1 MSKLLTE
8 ISRIRELM
16 GIKSEVL
23 KESLSSSGR
32 QRLQELLISL
42 LKLSDNDATAFF
54 KNLTEED
61 QNLLRTLINSSDG
74 KIAGNL
80 SDAVTIAS
88 LRNFLKN
95 GGTDAIKSVLAKTER
110 LLAKELSEKSAK
122 IGYNLLKTSADVQKF
137 LKAAKTSTGGNLTVL
152 DILIDIEQKG
162 GIEKSTIFDGNPEM
176 WGFFYED
183 LEKLKFNYKNKT
195 DGVYDYLEKISN
207 DILKMS
213 DPDIEAKEKINLLLE
228 KNLLEEAA
236 NEYKLLNWE
245 EAELKNL
252 IQKKLDEKFGSDTI
266 ILYSNILEEYI
277 IQNKDKL
284 TSLTKGNSTLNF
296 DKEGNP
302 SNSFFPILHWVPK
315 KSFASFDVYLNTKAQ
330 LKIETND
337 SILVSIE
344 YSSNVTK
351 PIYIDSDENFY
362 FKSKKGLPLATILYD
377 SGLPDKIVYIEKTYK
392 SEKLINGILIY
403 SNDYRTINKKEILK
417 SDKN

>member
-1 MSKLLTE
+1 MKKFVYLSILLVTFNAFSQASGKLTNE
-8 ISRIRELM
+8 QVKMYE
-16 GIKSEVL
+16 EVA
-23 KESLSSSGR
+23 
-32 QRLQELLISL
+32 RLLRN
-42 LKLSDNDATAFF
+42 SDNDFQTP
-54 KNLTEED
+54 N
-61 QNLLRTLINSSDG
+61 G
-74 KIAGNL
+74 KITL
-80 SDAVTIAS
+80 LD
-88 LRNFLKN
+88 LL
-95 GGTDAIKSVLAKTER
+95 IK
-110 LLAKELSEKSAK
+110 
-122 IGYNLLKTSADVQKF
+122 
-137 LKAAKTSTGGNLTVL
+137 
-152 DILIDIEQKG
+152 
-162 GIEKSTIFDGNPEM
+162 IEKEGGVKKSTMFDGNPEM
-176 WGFFYED
+176 WAFLAED
-183 LEKLKFNYKNKT
+183 LNNVIDSAPEKVSTY
-195 DGVYDYLEKISN
+195 ISIIQEQ
-207 DILKMS
+207 ILRKL

-302 SNSFFPILHWVPK
+302 SNSFFPILRWVPK
-315 KSFASFDVYLNTKAQ
+315 KSIASFDVYLNTKAQ

-337 SILVSIE
+337 SILVSIK

-362 FKSKKGLPLATILYD
+362 FKSKKGITLATILYY
-377 SGLPDKIVYIEKTYK
+377 SGLSDKIVYIDKTYK

>member
-1 MSKLLTE
+1 MKKFVYLSILLVTF
-8 ISRIRELM
+8 
-16 GIKSEVL
+16 
-23 KESLSSSGR
+23 
-32 QRLQELLISL
+32 
-42 LKLSDNDATAFF
+42 NAFS
-54 KNLTEED
+54 
-61 QNLLRTLINSSDG
+61 Q
-74 KIAGNL
+74 A
-80 SDAVTIAS
+80 
-88 LRNFLKN
+88 
-95 GGTDAIKSVLAKTER
+95 
-110 LLAKELSEKSAK
+110 SEKSK
-122 IGYNLLKTSADVQKF
+122 NEKVKMVQKF
-137 LKAAKTSTGGNLTVL
+137 LKTAKPNTGGNLTVL

-162 GIEKSTIFDGNPEM
+162 GIEKSTIYDRNPEM
-176 WGFFYED
+176 WGFFLED

-207 DILKMS
+207 DIFLKMT

-362 FKSKKGLPLATILYD
+362 FKSKKGLPLATTLYD

-403 SNDYRTINKKEILK
+403 SNDYSTINKKEILK

>member
-1 MSKLLTE
+1 MKKFVYLSILLVTF
-8 ISRIRELM
+8 
-16 GIKSEVL
+16 
-23 KESLSSSGR
+23 
-32 QRLQELLISL
+32 
-42 LKLSDNDATAFF
+42 NAFS
-54 KNLTEED
+54 
-61 QNLLRTLINSSDG
+61 Q
-74 KIAGNL
+74 
-80 SDAVTIAS
+80 V
-88 LRNFLKN
+88 
-95 GGTDAIKSVLAKTER
+95 
-110 LLAKELSEKSAK
+110 SEKSK
-122 IGYNLLKTSADVQKF
+122 NEKVKMVQKF
-137 LKAAKTSTGGNLTVL
+137 LKTAKPNTGGNLTVL

-162 GIEKSTIFDGNPEM
+162 GIEKSTIYDRNPEM

-207 DILKMS
+207 DIFLKMT

-362 FKSKKGLPLATILYD
+362 FKSKKGLPLATTLYD
-377 SGLPDKIVYIEKTYK
+377 SGLPDKIVNIEKTYK

-403 SNDYRTINKKEILK
+403 SNDYSTINKKEILK

>member
-1 MSKLLTE
+1 MKKFVYLSILLVTF
-8 ISRIRELM
+8 
-16 GIKSEVL
+16 
-23 KESLSSSGR
+23 
-32 QRLQELLISL
+32 
-42 LKLSDNDATAFF
+42 NAFS
-54 KNLTEED
+54 
-61 QNLLRTLINSSDG
+61 Q
-74 KIAGNL
+74 A
-80 SDAVTIAS
+80 
-88 LRNFLKN
+88 
-95 GGTDAIKSVLAKTER
+95 
-110 LLAKELSEKSAK
+110 SEKSK
-122 IGYNLLKTSADVQKF
+122 NEKVKMVQKF
-137 LKAAKTSTGGNLTVL
+137 LKTAKPNTGGNLTVL

-162 GIEKSTIFDGNPEM
+162 GIEKSTIYDGNPEM

-207 DILKMS
+207 DILKMT

-362 FKSKKGLPLATILYD
+362 FKSKKGLPLATTLYD

-403 SNDYRTINKKEILK
+403 SNDYSTINKKEILK

>member
-1 MSKLLTE
+1 MKKFVYLSILLVTF
-8 ISRIRELM
+8 
-16 GIKSEVL
+16 
-23 KESLSSSGR
+23 
-32 QRLQELLISL
+32 
-42 LKLSDNDATAFF
+42 NAFS
-54 KNLTEED
+54 
-61 QNLLRTLINSSDG
+61 Q
-74 KIAGNL
+74 A
-80 SDAVTIAS
+80 
-88 LRNFLKN
+88 
-95 GGTDAIKSVLAKTER
+95 
-110 LLAKELSEKSAK
+110 SEKSK
-122 IGYNLLKTSADVQKF
+122 NEKVKMVQKF
-137 LKAAKTSTGGNLTVL
+137 LKTAKPNTGGNLTVL

-162 GIEKSTIFDGNPEM
+162 GIEKSTIYDGNPEM
-176 WGFFYED
+176 WGIFYED
-183 LEKLKFNYKNKT
+183 LENLKFTYPNKT

-207 DILKMS
+207 DILKMTDRS
-213 DPDIEAKEKINLLLE
+213 VMTDPDIEAKEKINLLLE

-362 FKSKKGLPLATILYD
+362 FKSKKGLPLATTLYD
-377 SGLPDKIVYIEKTYK
+377 SGLPDKIVNIEKTYK

-403 SNDYRTINKKEILK
+403 SNDYSTINKKEILK

>member
-1 MSKLLTE
+1 MKKFVYLSILLVTF
-8 ISRIRELM
+8 
-16 GIKSEVL
+16 
-23 KESLSSSGR
+23 
-32 QRLQELLISL
+32 
-42 LKLSDNDATAFF
+42 NAFS
-54 KNLTEED
+54 
-61 QNLLRTLINSSDG
+61 Q
-74 KIAGNL
+74 
-80 SDAVTIAS
+80 V
-88 LRNFLKN
+88 
-95 GGTDAIKSVLAKTER
+95 
-110 LLAKELSEKSAK
+110 SEKSK
-122 IGYNLLKTSADVQKF
+122 NEKVKMVQKF
-137 LKAAKTSTGGNLTVL
+137 LKTAKPNTGGNLTVL

-162 GIEKSTIFDGNPEM
+162 GIEKSTIYDRNPEM

-207 DILKMS
+207 DIFLKMT

-302 SNSFFPILHWVPK
+302 SNSFFPILRWVPK

-362 FKSKKGLPLATILYD
+362 FKSKKGLPLATTLYD

-403 SNDYRTINKKEILK
+403 SNDYSTINKKEILK